1 MLTASDKTAGRA
13 LGLTLD
19 EMRIAKATRISF
31 ERYSYH
37 KEQIIL
43 ERERELEVAEAHG
56 EAFNA
61 EATRR
66 AALWVPAPDP
76 EEEV

>member
-43 ERERELEVAEAHG
+43 ERERELETAEAHG
-56 EAFNA
+56 EAFAA
-61 EATRR
+61 EAARR
-66 AALWVPAPDP
+66 IAVWLPVP
-76 EEEV
+76 EESD